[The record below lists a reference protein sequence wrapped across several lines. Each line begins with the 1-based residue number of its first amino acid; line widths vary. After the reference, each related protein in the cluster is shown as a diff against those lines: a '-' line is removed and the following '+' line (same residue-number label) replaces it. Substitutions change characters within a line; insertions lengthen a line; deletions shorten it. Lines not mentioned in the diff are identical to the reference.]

1 LKRRASLCK
10 KLLLLSGEVIH
21 AVSHRQKKSNELQD
35 IRDNQAKLQLFYDQ
49 LTEDAQNLVATYM
62 SYSAQKT
69 NDVMKVLTVFSAY
82 FLPLTFIVGVYGMNF
97 EFMPELDW
105 KWGYPAVLLLMLI
118 VFLVIYIWFRRKK
131 WL

>member
-1 LKRRASLCK
+1 MKRRASLCK